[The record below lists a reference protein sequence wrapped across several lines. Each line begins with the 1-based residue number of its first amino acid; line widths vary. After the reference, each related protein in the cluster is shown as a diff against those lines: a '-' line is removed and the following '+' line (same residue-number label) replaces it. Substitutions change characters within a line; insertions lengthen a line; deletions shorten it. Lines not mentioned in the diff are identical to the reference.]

1 MLGTHG
7 HWAVR
12 VLWRSAHI
20 LWHGTSVYYGYL
32 RDPWH
37 SHLALLASF
46 WQWSCHYTCF
56 NDYQVC
62 HGWDSNTQPSACGL
76 SFYLL
81 FGANT
86 LTGFI
91 TTAAGNW
98 PARSSVYFRLS
109 FFVLVSPSGFE
120 YQCDFG
126 ELTLGNLRL
135 LCLYTR
141 SLSLKRQNQICRI
154 NFTTVLTK
162 SSSEILNFLGGYK
175 CKIYNMTT
183 SCHIVNVVYMTKIRR
198 ILA

>member
-1 MLGTHG
+1 MTRDIRL
-7 HWAVR
+7 
-12 VLWRSAHI
+12 LWLSPRPVTLTPSPI
-20 LWHGTSVYYGYL
+20 GKLLTVKLSLYL
-32 RDPWH
+32 
-37 SHLALLASF
+37 F
-46 WQWSCHYTCF
+46 
-56 NDYQVC
+56 
-62 HGWDSNTQPSACGL
+62 GWDSNTQPSACGL

-154 NFTTVLTK
+154 NFTTLLTK

-198 ILA
+198 I

>member
-7 HWAVR
+7 HWAMR

-46 WQWSCHYTCF
+46 WQWSCPYTCF

-91 TTAAGNW
+91 ITAAGYW
-98 PARSSVYFRLS
+98 PARSSVYFCLS
-109 FFVLVSPSGFE
+109 FFVLVFV
-120 YQCDFG
+120 
-126 ELTLGNLRL
+126 
-135 LCLYTR
+135 LCLYWHVG
-141 SLSLKRQNQICRI
+141 LSY
-154 NFTTVLTK
+154 
-162 SSSEILNFLGGYK
+162 YK
-175 CKIYNMTT
+175 FWIYWVGKIYNMTT
-183 SCHIVNVVYMTKIRR
+183 SCHIVNVVYMTKYV
-198 ILA
+198 AYKHN